1 MRSACAPGES
11 GTRETWRH
19 GHRGMG
25 ADLRVGSWC
34 RVRASVGAF
43 RSAPQGREEGSSRF
57 DFTGRRRV
65 EGRPVLT
72 AHARQRPGSAAGAGL
87 PPGRGATGRSA
98 NPCRSAATRC
108 SPWQMGAS
116 GSPTLPSASG
126 RLRPRARSGALERS
140 RPAVTSKR
148 GEARLK
154 QGASSAVGRRSGAL
168 AQEIQADEPSKAAR
182 TPTDPHIGALAPNV
196 QARTAEIRLK
206 AQPDAASGPWP
217 LMFKR

>member
-1 MRSACAPGES
+1 MDIKMRSSVESRPG
-11 GTRETWRH
+11 
-19 GHRGMG
+19 
-25 ADLRVGSWC
+25 V
-34 RVRASVGAF
+34 
-43 RSAPQGREEGSSRF
+43 
-57 DFTGRRRV
+57 
-65 EGRPVLT
+65 T
-72 AHARQRPGSAAGAGL
+72 AHTGQRPGSAAGAGL
-87 PPGRGATGRSA
+87 PPGRFATGRSA

-108 SPWQMGAS
+108 SPWRMGAS

-126 RLRPRARSGALERS
+126 RLGPRARSGALERS

-206 AQPDAASGPWP
+206 GPTNAASGPWP